1 MGREA
6 RCRVR
11 FGGTN
16 QVVDVCLK
24 STHLEIRTD
33 PPKKLPLAGMKIAS
47 IEGGWLTLA
56 TSTGPMA
63 LQLGDQAAKCGRSI
77 AHPKTRLDKLG
88 ITNGARV
95 CLVGF
100 EDTAFEE
107 ELGTRGTSV
116 TRKPKGNETMMFFMA
131 YTPRDLEHLGKL
143 REQLHDDGALWL
155 IREKGKDTLV
165 TEAASREA
173 AIAAGLVDVK
183 VVSFDETRSAEK
195 YVIPLARRAPKPKGR

>member
-16 QVVDVCLK
+16 QVVDVYLE
-24 STHLEIRTD
+24 STHLELRTD
-33 PPKKLPLAGMKIAS
+33 PPRKLPLAGMKIAS

-63 LQLGDQAAKCGRSI
+63 LELGDQAAKWGRSI
-77 AHPKTRLDKLG
+77 ANPKTRMDKLG
-88 ITNGARV
+88 ITKGARV

-100 EDTAFEE
+100 EDPAFEE

-116 TRKPKGNETMMFFMA
+116 TRKPKGQETIMFFTA
-131 YTPRDLEHLGKL
+131 YTPRDLGHLAEL

-195 YVIPLARRAPKPKGR
+195 YVIPLAQRTPKPSR